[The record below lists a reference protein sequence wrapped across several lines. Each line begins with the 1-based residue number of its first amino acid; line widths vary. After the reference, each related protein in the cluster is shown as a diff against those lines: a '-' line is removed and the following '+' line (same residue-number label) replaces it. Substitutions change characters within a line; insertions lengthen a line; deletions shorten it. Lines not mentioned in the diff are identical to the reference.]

1 MNAILLALLVLVVV
15 GVVVLVG
22 RVRAARVEAAQA
34 ARVELYEEAAA
45 SSVRRFVVDGMR
57 RNHALWEAKEARVAS
72 QRSLLEAL
80 ARAEYPEAFRGHP
93 DDLVLLQAPG
103 RKTWIYRK
111 DLISQVLDGIEQDLA
126 S

>member
-1 MNAILLALLVLVVV
+1 MNALLVILALLVVV
-15 GVVVLVG
+15 GVVMG

-45 SSVRRFVVDGMR
+45 SSVRRFAVDGMR